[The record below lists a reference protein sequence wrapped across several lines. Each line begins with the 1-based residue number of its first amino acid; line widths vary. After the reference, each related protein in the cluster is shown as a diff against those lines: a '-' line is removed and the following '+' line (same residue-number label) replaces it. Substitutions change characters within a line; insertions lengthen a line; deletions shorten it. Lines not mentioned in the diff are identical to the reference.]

1 LSRHRTQV
9 DLHYGKDDF
18 ADRKALTRTLSRERG
33 KDMASDYARQPEKS
47 AEVQQQGREVAP
59 QAEQQTQRR
68 NMFAGLRLNA
78 SAASEPVAPSPLERA
93 VTRYGK
99 AAQDIVRMK
108 EQGFEPLVHQRKA
121 FDNAKQELDTLRS
134 CGAEDMRKAMNAHR
148 SLIADAAQGRTAGA
162 ISAME
167 RQANMRIREQ
177 RIAAQNERRADA
189 FVDSWQRET
198 ARYEKLRKGPN
209 AAAVNKV
216 RASLVDMAKGLER
229 DPQLESLLAGRRPQ
243 LGLDAM
249 STKPLSQ
256 DLQKSLGLSRGM
268 GMGM

>member
-1 LSRHRTQV
+1 GRAVATPQ
-9 DLHYGKDDF
+9 
-18 ADRKALTRTLSRERG
+18 
-33 KDMASDYARQPEKS
+33 
-47 AEVQQQGREVAP
+47 VQQQP
-59 QAEQQTQRR
+59 RR
-68 NMFAGLRLNA
+68 NMFSGLRLNA
-78 SAASEPVAPSPLERA
+78 SAVSEPAAPTLLERA

-99 AAQDIVRMK
+99 AAQEIVRMR

-121 FDNAKQELDTLRS
+121 FDNAKKELDTVRS
-134 CGAEDMRKAMNAHR
+134 GSAEDMRKAMNADR

-189 FVDSWQRET
+189 FVDSWQRES
-198 ARYEKLRKGPN
+198 ACYEKLRKGSN
-209 AAAVNKV
+209 AAASNKV

-229 DPQLESLLAGRRPQ
+229 DPQLESLLANRRPQ

-256 DLQKSLGLSRGM
+256 DLQKSLGLSRGL